1 MWSKA
6 LSQLYTL
13 ITETRFPSS
22 SGDVHRTVTVIE
34 FLQNEIL
41 PCTTSWL
48 PTLNPPAS
56 FSQILRIGPVIDF
69 KLEKKVILFF
79 SLRQK
84 YYVSFREN
92 ELYSIFCGN
101 WRFSLYFL
109 DTSQSISRSQ
119 REKSELN
126 STGCSCRAPKISSQH
141 PQSNSQSYSISFPG
155 IQHVLLA
162 AAIANIRCT
171 YVQAGK
177 LHTSKISKCL
187 KSVFLINGNRKKD
200 QFPPP
205 PSQKACLEAN
215 KKFSQ

>member
-1 MWSKA
+1 M
-6 LSQLYTL
+6 
-13 ITETRFPSS
+13 R
-22 SGDVHRTVTVIE
+22 
-34 FLQNEIL
+34 
-41 PCTTSWL
+41 
-48 PTLNPPAS
+48 
-56 FSQILRIGPVIDF
+56 
-69 KLEKKVILFF
+69 KKVNLFF

-84 YYVSFREN
+84 CYVSFREN
-92 ELYSIFCGN
+92 EGHSKWSGN

-119 REKSELN
+119 RELN
-126 STGCSCRAPKISSQH
+126 STGCSCRELKISSQH

-187 KSVFLINGNRKKD
+187 KSVFLINDNRKKTN
-200 QFPPP
+200 FLLLLLLKKHVWRPVKKL
-205 PSQKACLEAN
+205 SQYICGFNMETCK
-215 KKFSQ
+215 